1 MTHQRKEESTVGN
14 DSDRP
19 KEDYPNIAQILRF
32 KSEDDDMRMILYRMW
47 FHAQQLFKQRFGDS
61 DTVNILMAIGM
72 GRIAGSPVDI
82 SSIANITGIS
92 RPTVRRR
99 LNALEQEGLVVIE
112 RIGNRTV
119 VVSRPEGVA
128 STRDLARR
136 WAGLVKQAARDLEKL
151 ESRE

>member
-1 MTHQRKEESTVGN
+1 MRDQGDEEGFG
-14 DSDRP
+14 
-19 KEDYPNIAQILRF
+19 DYSSGDHPSIAEILRY
-32 KSEDDDMRMILYRMW
+32 KSGDDALRMVLYRMW
-47 FHAQQLFKQRFGDS
+47 FHAQDLFKQRFGDG

-99 LNALEQEGLVVIE
+99 LTALEEEGLVVIE
-112 RIGNRTV
+112 RVGNRTI

-128 STRDLARR
+128 GTQDLARR
-136 WAGLVKQAARDLEKL
+136 WAGLVKQAAREIEKL
-151 ESRE
+151 ESWT

>member
-1 MTHQRKEESTVGN
+1 
-14 DSDRP
+14 
-19 KEDYPNIAQILRF
+19 
-32 KSEDDDMRMILYRMW
+32 
-47 FHAQQLFKQRFGDS
+47 
-61 DTVNILMAIGM
+61 M